1 MIRVTGMHSGL
12 DTDLIIH
19 ELMRGHRAKVD
30 TIKGNQISLQWKQDA
45 WKELNTKALRLFNGV
60 VNQMRFS
67 DAYARKTSRV
77 SSDKATVVTGQAA
90 VNGVQRL
97 TIDNLAK
104 TGYLTGGEIKQT
116 NGENV
121 AATTQLSALGITEA
135 GSFTV
140 KSGSRER
147 EINIHGDMRVS
158 DVVQQLR
165 SAGVN
170 ANFDAANGRFFISSQ
185 TMGTA
190 GDFSLTANN
199 AEGLD
204 ALMKLGINYHNA
216 DNYTELAAVTAGSDK
231 YNALVDAEAARLKG
245 IEEAKLTAFEN
256 EFASLDGADGKIAAR
271 LAVYREYL
279 EAAGETGVETMSN
292 DAVVAA
298 VTTRINAYN
307 SEIESREN
315 AIEAAKQALD
325 PDAATYEDDKAAIVL
340 LEEGLTA
347 YKEEN
352 AATTALIK
360 DNDITAYAIDVARR
374 DELMTIIS
382 EQELV
387 VANDGDFAA
396 KATEKVDSDIAFA
409 IWAVANGTSS
419 GGATRIV
426 GEDAQITLNGAV
438 FTNSS
443 NIFNINGLTITA
455 NQLTAAGEEIT
466 ITTEDDTDG
475 IYNMIKNF
483 FSEYNALIIEMDRL
497 YNANSARDFRPLT
510 DEEKDAMRE
519 SEVEEWENKIKD
531 SLLRRDSS
539 LFNFSNAMKKAM
551 NDGVTINGKTMRLSD
566 FGIDVL
572 PFFNAP
578 QNERNAFFIDGDDDS
593 LLGAGKPNILKEMIA
608 SNPQMVTDFFVALSR
623 NLHTAMDKIILDRNS
638 NFKSINTIYNDRQL
652 QREYDNMT
660 KAIERQEERINRIE
674 DKYYKQFTAMEV
686 AMAKMQSSQSAIMGL
701 IGMPMR

>member
-1 MIRVTGMHSGL
+1 
-12 DTDLIIH
+12 
-19 ELMRGHRAKVD
+19 MRGHRAKVD